1 MKKPFGYTPYGPVTA
16 VCLNIKLHSSINA
29 VSRLAPF
36 NMIVLR
42 DLPTLNNLT
51 RCEGVVTNAT
61 FNAFRETLNRI
72 KLESKIAF
80 MQDELNAYDYASDA
94 AMSANTELPRVLGL
108 INLDEDIYPDD
119 DLPF

>member
-16 VCLNIKLHSSINA
+16 ICLNVKLHHSVNA
-29 VSRLAPF
+29 NERLAPF

-42 DLPTLNNLT
+42 SLPTLNNLT
-51 RCEGVVTNAT
+51 RVEGVVTNAT
-61 FNAFRETLNRI
+61 FNAFRETLNRV

-80 MQDELNAYDYASDA
+80 MQDELNACVYASDA
-94 AMSANTELPRVLGL
+94 ARSGNTDRVQVLGR

>member
-16 VCLNIKLHSSINA
+16 VCLNVKLHHSINA
-29 VSRLAPF
+29 VSRLSPF
-36 NMIVLR
+36 NMIVVR
-42 DLPTLNNLT
+42 DLPTLNLLT
-51 RCEGVVTNAT
+51 RVEGVVTNAT

-80 MQDELNAYDYASDA
+80 MQDELNACDYALEA
-94 AMSANTELPRVLGL
+94 TQSALQQQIDPR
-108 INLDEDIYPDD
+108 DYPDDD